1 MYTFDEEQWK
11 SYKALLSQLVKFVFF
26 GDERVY
32 GIDMEDMMGDVSKY
46 QEEDEF
52 AMLMNA
58 MGSGEEGESGATLES
73 FMKMI

>member
-1 MYTFDEEQWK
+1 MY
-11 SYKALLSQLVKFVFF
+11 S
-26 GDERVY
+26 
-32 GIDMEDMMGDVSKY
+32 INIEDLMGDVSKY